1 MLKSKDAYERYLE
14 DISSYPRITPERES
28 ELSHTIMNAEEPK
41 KAEAAINELIHANL
55 RLVVH
60 CLKDFDRFLSSSAIR
75 ITRMDLIAEGNIGL
89 MKAAQRFNSA
99 FTDDEDECA
108 PSERANVRFSTYACK
123 CIKSRMRRA
132 LKLGRF
138 IHIPEHHFSYWTEM
152 ETLRHEHGD
161 NLSDD
166 VLRDRLDVSDEVLG
180 LLKQSSQSGTCMLED
195 LAARETE
202 GGGWHDFIPNETAPC
217 PAHETGRNDLR
228 DFLFTEMRSLP
239 PRTRSMLSLLYFNEH
254 APTLRELAGKYG
266 ISSERCRQVC
276 VQGLQRLRRQMA
288 SRRHM
293 IEPGL
298 LADVDVC
305 AA

>member
-1 MLKSKDAYERYLE
+1 MLKTRDAYERYLE
-14 DISSYPRITPERES
+14 DISSYPRITPEREA
-28 ELSHTIMNAEEPK
+28 ELSHTIINSRDSKQAEE
-41 KAEAAINELIHANL
+41 AISELIHANL

-60 CLKDFDRFLSSSAIR
+60 CLKDFDRFLSASAVR

-89 MKAAQRFNSA
+89 MKAAQRFNAA
-99 FTDDEDECA
+99 FTDEKDEA
-108 PSERANVRFSTYACK
+108 ASERPNVRFSTYACK

-152 ETLRHEHGD
+152 ESLRQEHGD
-161 NLSDD
+161 MLSDD
-166 VLRDRLDVSDEVLG
+166 FMREKLDVSDEVLG
-180 LLKQSSQSGTCMLED
+180 LLKASSKSGICMLED
-195 LAARETE
+195 LAAQETE
-202 GGGWHDFIPNETAPC
+202 GGGWHDFIPNEAATC

-228 DFLFTEMRSLP
+228 EFLFAEMHSLP
-239 PRTRSMLSLLYFNEH
+239 PRTRSMLSLLYFNDH

-276 VQGLQRLRRQMA
+276 AQGLQRLRRQMV
-288 SRRHM
+288 SRRHL

-298 LADVDVC
+298 LADVEAC

>member
-1 MLKSKDAYERYLE
+1 MSKTRDAYERYLE
-14 DISSYPRITPERES
+14 DISSYPRITPEREA
-28 ELSHTIMNAEEPK
+28 ELSHTIMNSKEPQ

-60 CLKDFDRFLSSSAIR
+60 CLKDFDRFLSASAVR

-89 MKAAQRFNSA
+89 MKAAQRFNAA
-99 FTDDEDECA
+99 FTDETNEA
-108 PSERANVRFSTYACK
+108 ATERPNVRFSTYACK

-138 IHIPEHHFSYWTEM
+138 IHIPEHHFSYWSEM
-152 ETLRHEHGD
+152 EALKHEHGD
-161 NLSDD
+161 ALSDD
-166 VLRDRLDVSDEVLG
+166 VMREKLDVSNEVLG
-180 LLKQSSQSGTCMLED
+180 LLKQSSQSGICMLED
-195 LAARETE
+195 LAAQESE
-202 GGGWHDFIPNETAPC
+202 GGGWHDFIPNESASC
-217 PAHETGRNDLR
+217 PAHETGSSDLR
-228 DFLFTEMRSLP
+228 DFLFSEMRTLP
-239 PRTRSMLSLLYFNEH
+239 PRTRSMLSLLYFNDH

-288 SRRHM
+288 SRRHL
-293 IEPGL
+293 IEPGI
-298 LADVDVC
+298 LADVEAC